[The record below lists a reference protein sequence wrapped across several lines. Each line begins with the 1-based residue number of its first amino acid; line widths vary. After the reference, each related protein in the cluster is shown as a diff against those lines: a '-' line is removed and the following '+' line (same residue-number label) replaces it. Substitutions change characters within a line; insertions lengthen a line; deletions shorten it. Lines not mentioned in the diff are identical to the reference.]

1 MRIPSGVTDQYVYFV
16 AVDATDLTTRE
27 TGLTG
32 FTVYRSRNG
41 GAATAYTTP
50 TTAELSSSNMPGVY
64 SLLLD
69 EDMTIDS
76 GDDSQELCLH
86 ITNTGM
92 APVTRTVEL
101 YRREY
106 TPGATLSSS
115 DIAAIKSVTDA
126 LPDAGALTSLA
137 TAAALAT
144 VDTVVD
150 SILVDTAEIGAAGAG
165 LTVLAT
171 QSLLSTVAG
180 YLDTEIAAI
189 KAKTDNLPA
198 SPAAVGDIPTAG
210 AVADAVWDEAIAG
223 HAGSGSTGEA
233 LGAAGA
239 SGDPWI
245 TALPG
250 SYTAGQAGYIVGTNL
265 DAAVS
270 SISAGSGLDAAGVRA
285 AIGLASANLDDQLD
299 ALPTAGENADA
310 VWDEALS
317 GHTTSGTAGK
327 AAIDTDLRGSRTVIR
342 GTVAGSASTTSL
354 PTSAFSPGGA
364 SADQFKGRI
373 VIFDNDT
380 TTAALRGEATDIT
393 ASTNSATP
401 TLTVTALSATPA
413 SGDTFSVV

>member
-1 MRIPSGVTDQYVYFV
+1 MKKNVSGQKIG
-16 AVDATDLTTRE
+16 AQLVDASDGSAF
-27 TGLTG
+27 TGSV
-32 FTVYRSRNG
+32 TVYVTGDAGTQAAGSVGSGACVHEGNG
-41 GAATAYTTP
+41 YHTYAPSQAETNYDLVAFTFVGTGAVPATVQVYTSFP
-50 TTAELSSSNMPGVY
+50 QSVDNA
-64 SLLLD
+64 
-69 EDMTIDS
+69 
-76 GDDSQELCLH
+76 
-86 ITNTGM
+86 TG
-92 APVTRTVEL
+92 
-101 YRREY
+101 
-106 TPGATLSSS
+106 
-115 DIAAIKSVTDA
+115 IAAIKAVTDV
-126 LPDAGALTSLA
+126 LPDAGALTSIA

-144 VDTVVD
+144 VDSNVD
-150 SILVDTAEIGAAGAG
+150 AILIDTAEIGTAGAG

-171 QSLLSTVAG
+171 QSLLTTVAG